1 MNLCYRSK
9 IRGKKK
15 QYLSA
20 TNVAVKNYQSSG
32 FQQVLADISHLSQLP
47 DWIKKDHY
55 IATCHLFLGILFAA
69 NDKLGM
75 VHLTPIICVIYSRLV
90 ATMRLWVLHV
100 TKKKW
105 IVEF

>member
-1 MNLCYRSK
+1 M
-9 IRGKKK
+9 
-15 QYLSA
+15 
-20 TNVAVKNYQSSG
+20 
-32 FQQVLADISHLSQLP
+32 LADISHLSQLP

-55 IATCHLFLGILFAA
+55 IATCHLFLGILLAA

-100 TKKKW
+100 TNKKW